1 MKNALN
7 EIGTCLYLTQN
18 LGSFIWGHYILEAYL
33 SVCVYNMLST
43 HICIYCCS
51 VIIYLHLLHV
61 TLICNEYHI
70 WCNVYMESEKYGC
83 MCVCVCVCVGSKTEV
98 PISLQWKKHPQHL
111 NQPCPWPACPSLQTL
126 ADFFLCP
133 ELVTYRCL
141 LLLLGF

>member
-83 MCVCVCVCVGSKTEV
+83 MCVCVCVLAPKLRSLSLCSGRNIPNISISHARGQLVQAYRLW
-98 PISLQWKKHPQHL
+98 PISFCARSW
-111 NQPCPWPACPSLQTL
+111 
-126 ADFFLCP
+126 
-133 ELVTYRCL
+133 
-141 LLLLGF
+141 